1 MARLV
6 LGRRLALAGHHTD
19 MIAERRQITNWPC
32 TGWPK
37 NYTFSSDHNTA
48 VCLKRLRRYVE
59 FRMFGS
65 SGLPVTCA
73 VHLGHPVDT
82 KRFGAS
88 GCIYSHLQFLV
99 YYYYYIVLCLWCDAM
114 KKLPS
119 YKIYGV
125 HGSAR
130 SPYLTE
136 VTTCDQLRSIFIHAT
151 RILSYSV
158 WGVVHNRRNTE
169 NKLFAR
175 SMQHCRT

>member
-1 MARLV
+1 MTITQPFALNGCVDMLNLECSV
-6 LGRRLALAGHHTD
+6 LR
-19 MIAERRQITNWPC
+19 
-32 TGWPK
+32 
-37 NYTFSSDHNTA
+37 
-48 VCLKRLRRYVE
+48 
-59 FRMFGS
+59 
-65 SGLPVTCA
+65 GLPVTCA

-136 VTTCDQLRSIFIHAT
+136 VTTCDQLRSSFIHAT

-175 SMQHCRT
+175 SLQHCRTWGTCCSVWGYAVSYLYETWATAAAHT